1 MDLLKIKYFLI
12 IISLVV
18 LTQIILS
25 QSNTLVLKNRISINN
40 EIPFPKDI

>member
-1 MDLLKIKYFLI
+1 MDLLKMKYLFI
-12 IISLVV
+12 FVSLVA
-18 LTQIILS
+18 LTQLIFS